1 MQTNVTA
8 HDTHQKQGNAM
19 DSNLNRGSSRK
30 ARKMNACTKATSL
43 AGLIAL
49 GLARA
54 AEPTD
59 PLLKNR
65 VEPSLTAAPP
75 KAGQQVEAWTIA
87 TDDTKLT
94 VGTTK
99 EGQLVVYALSNPVTG
114 WNWTKEPAV
123 FPLVDKGT
131 VNGKPL
137 DLAWKFKDAAVDET
151 EGRKVTV
158 RFVCEQ
164 PALELKSQWWA
175 HPGPGPVRHAM
186 TIVNRSTEPVNL
198 PLQPSVHLVL
208 SEPADAESLLM
219 WEFHSDGERPDPI
232 GVYQHAVKPGFGH
245 TIETRPGSGKFIPY
259 AVFDANGKQGVYV
272 GIEWSYCRI
281 SAAMPETDEPA
292 TLRVRGGEFPS
303 FTIQLAPGETFDVPP
318 CFVGAYKGDVDD
330 AGNRLRRYL
339 FAYSMPE
346 IARKDASYPK
356 VQWNAFGA
364 TGDRPNS
371 WNCVEAKYYPM
382 IDEIAPL
389 GFEEAMIDVGWWPP
403 RTPHTSHEPVS
414 DPVDWPSG
422 MAKAAE
428 YAHRA
433 GMRFGLYWNRGEAM
447 ASAEGRQRRM
457 AHIKRLY
464 DEYKADL
471 WRSDSTG
478 GPVVGA
484 SYAEVKGFYAMLD
497 HLYAELPHFQWENCC
512 GGGHIKDFG
521 AMRRA
526 VKIFLTDTY
535 GETHVRQAFYDS
547 SFCLP
552 AAQLMGCVGKFRP
565 KGPAGMRFA
574 FRSASLGAPEW
585 FIDAPNGG
593 NGGSPWTDDEKAAV
607 KAAVAT
613 YKTKIRPLVRSADL
627 YHILPRPD
635 GKNWDGIQYFDP
647 ATKKGVVYLF
657 KPSAVA
663 DTIALKLRGVEP
675 GRRYRV
681 TFEDG
686 SNPAAE
692 KTGEELSKGFD
703 VTLKGAPVSDLVW
716 IEEINK

>member
-1 MQTNVTA
+1 MNHTP
-8 HDTHQKQGNAM
+8 KCGN
-19 DSNLNRGSSRK
+19 SRK
-30 ARKMNACTKATSL
+30 KKQMNVITKTTPVAVL
-43 AGLIAL
+43 VAL
-49 GLARA
+49 GLAMA
-54 AEPTD
+54 AWAAKP
-59 PLLKNR
+59 PKI
-65 VEPSLTAAPP
+65 EPSLTAAPP
-75 KAGQQVEAWTIA
+75 KAGQQVESWTLA

-94 VGTTK
+94 VGATK
-99 EGQLVVYALSNPVTG
+99 EGQLVVYALSNPATG
-114 WNWTKEPAV
+114 WNWTREPAV
-123 FPLVDKGT
+123 FPLVDKAT
-131 VNGKPL
+131 VSGKTV

-164 PALELKSQWWA
+164 PALELTSQWWA
-175 HPGPGPVRHAM
+175 RPGPGPVRHAM
-186 TIVNRSTEPVNL
+186 TIVNRSTEAVIL
-198 PLQPSVHLVL
+198 PLQASVHLVL
-208 SEPADAESLLM
+208 NGPAEAESLSM
-219 WEFHSDGERPDPI
+219 WKFHSDGGRPDPI

-245 TIETRPGSGKFIPY
+245 TIETHLDGKFIPY
-259 AVFDANGKQGVYV
+259 AVFDAHGRQGVYV

-281 SAAMPETDEPA
+281 SAAMSEPDAPA

-303 FTIQLAPGETFDVPP
+303 FMIKLAPSETFDVPP
-318 CFVGAYKGDVDD
+318 CFVGAYKGDVSD

-346 IARKDASYPK
+346 IVRKDASYPK

-364 TGDRPNS
+364 TGDKPGS

-389 GFEEAMIDVGWWPP
+389 GFEEVMIDVGWWPP
-403 RTPHTSHEPVS
+403 VPPRSSHEPVN

-422 MAKAAE
+422 MAKAA
-428 YAHRA
+428 AHA
-433 GMRFGLYWNRGEAM
+433 HKAEIRFGLYWNRGEAM

-464 DEYKADL
+464 DEYKADM
-471 WRSDSTG
+471 WRSDHTG

-484 SYAEVKGFYAMLD
+484 SYAEVQGFYAMLD
-497 HLYAELPHFQWENCC
+497 QLYREIPNFQWENCS
-512 GGGHIKDFG
+512 GGGRIKDFG

-526 VKIFLTDTY
+526 VKIFITDTY
-535 GETHVRQAFYDS
+535 GETDVRKAFYDA
-547 SFCLP
+547 SFYLP
-552 AAQLMGCVGKFRP
+552 PAQLMGCFGSKQNRRL
-565 KGPAGMRFA
+565 KGPSGMRFD

-593 NGGSPWTDDEKAAV
+593 NGGGPWTDDEKAAV
-607 KAAVAT
+607 KAAVTT
-613 YKTKIRPLVRSADL
+613 YKTRIRPLVRNADL

-635 GKNWDGIQYFDP
+635 GKNWDGIQYHDP
-647 ATKKGVVYLF
+647 ATGKGVVYLF
-657 KPSAVA
+657 KNSTVA
-663 DTIALKLRGVEP
+663 DMITLKLRGVEP

-692 KTGEELSKGFD
+692 KTGEELAKGLEM
-703 VTLKGAPVSDLVW
+703 TLKGAPVSELVW
-716 IEEINK
+716 IEKINQ